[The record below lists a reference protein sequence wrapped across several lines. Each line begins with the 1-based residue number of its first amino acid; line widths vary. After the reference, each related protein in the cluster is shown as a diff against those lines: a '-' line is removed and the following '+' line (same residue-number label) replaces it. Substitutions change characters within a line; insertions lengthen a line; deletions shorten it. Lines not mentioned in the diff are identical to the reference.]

1 MNLKK
6 SGRILWIVA
15 AVAMLAMVLQG
26 CGGDDGVSPSTHDDL
41 QSDYNALKA
50 DYDALVE
57 MVGAMGDDANMEG
70 SLYAQINH
78 YMEAASAATNQANS
92 LMMQIGS
99 EDEPANM
106 DGSLY
111 AQINYY
117 MEAANTATNNA
128 SDLME
133 QIGGMDDPA
142 NMEGSL
148 YAQINYYMEAAS
160 DLMEQI
166 GGMDDPANMEGSL
179 YAQINHYMEAA
190 SDLMEQIGSED
201 APANMEGSLYAQ
213 INYHMEAANTAAG
226 EASDLMEQIGDMDD
240 PANME
245 GSLYAQINYHME
257 QAEDLRGEIGTPDD
271 EANDSEDATLHAQLN
286 AARDH
291 IAALEGGTAPELL
304 DPIKTA
310 ASDAADAASDAAT
323 AARTAANA
331 AMTAAMNRATMQ
343 TGDANS
349 AADAMDAGAH
359 ADTAEAEAGKAA
371 TASQMAQDAM
381 DTATATPQR
390 MAAEAARDAAMDA
403 RGMAVDA
410 QGEAEA
416 DAMVELKIDGTMNS
430 VGDISVD
437 ADAPNIVVTTGT
449 GATAKTVNT
458 GFQADL
464 QQEAAGAVAGV
475 DFVAAAAPAEDTAYV
490 QAVAARDIDIGKT
503 VDSADDMARLAIVTQ
518 YAGSRTVKVYAD
530 NAGAANE
537 VTTRA
542 GMMSVIDGTDGTRN
556 TDDDTYVALR
566 SEGTYYPVDNT
577 GGDANALEA
586 DDAVTADAEGQAVFS
601 FLDVGPNNAVGGG
614 DDVKVYVV
622 LETTST
628 TGSTTTY
635 TYDVIDVDVEASDA
649 TTDGTAEEVQ
659 VTANIPEG
667 TDYDH
672 INFGVWAALDE
683 DGANP
688 SAHGIGFVQN
698 IVSDGSMTPVM
709 PNFGDATFNGN
720 WVATVQ
726 MADPDGNGDISI
738 QDGTAMMT
746 ADFEDNDVM
755 VTLTGLATLEGDIS
769 ENTFSGTEATV
780 GTNTYGLTAD
790 EDFTGSFEG
799 AFFGVGAAEAGG
811 VFSFGSEDME
821 AGAFAGA
828 FGGARD

>member
-26 CGGDDGVSPSTHDDL
+26 CGGDDGVSPSTHMDVEEERDM
-41 QSDYNALKA
+41 YKA
-50 DYDALVE
+50 DAARLQGELDTANADLATANASLETANADLAAANASLETAQGNVTMYMDMVSQLQMTLGDE
-57 MVGAMGDDANMEG
+57 M
-70 SLYAQINH
+70 
-78 YMEAASAATNQANS
+78 
-92 LMMQIGS
+92 
-99 EDEPANM
+99 EPAADSVRGM
-106 DGSLY
+106 L
-111 AQINYY
+111 
-117 MEAANTATNNA
+117 AA
-128 SDLME
+128 
-133 QIGGMDDPA
+133 
-142 NMEGSL
+142 
-148 YAQINYYMEAAS
+148 
-160 DLMEQI
+160 
-166 GGMDDPANMEGSL
+166 
-179 YAQINHYMEAA
+179 
-190 SDLMEQIGSED
+190 
-201 APANMEGSLYAQ
+201 
-213 INYHMEAANTAAG
+213 
-226 EASDLMEQIGDMDD
+226 
-240 PANME
+240 
-245 GSLYAQINYHME
+245 
-257 QAEDLRGEIGTPDD
+257 AE
-271 EANDSEDATLHAQLN
+271 
-286 AARDH
+286 AARDTAQADLATAQDNVTTYMNMVTALQTTLGDEMEPAADSVRGMLAAAQDQVSTLMTEIEGDGTDENPGLRQQLADAMAH
-291 IAALEGGTAPELL
+291 IDALEGGTAPELL

-310 ASDAADAASDAAT
+310 ASDAADAASDAAV

-331 AMTAAMNRATMQ
+331 AMTAAMNRATIQ

-349 AADAMDAGAH
+349 AADAMDADAH

-403 RGMAVDA
+403 RDMAVDA

-416 DAMVELKIDGTMNS
+416 DAMMELKIDGTMNS
-430 VGDISVD
+430 VGGISVD
-437 ADAPNIVVTTGT
+437 ADAPNLVMTTGT

-464 QQEAAGAVAGV
+464 QEETAGAVTGV
-475 DFVAAAAPAEDTAYV
+475 DFVAATAPAEDTAYV

-518 YAGSRTVKVYAD
+518 YVGSRTVKVYAD
-530 NAGAANE
+530 NAGAADE

-542 GMMSVIDGTDGTRN
+542 GMMSVIDGTDGNRN

-577 GGDANALEA
+577 GGDADALEA
-586 DDAVTADAEGQAVFS
+586 EDVVTATAEGEPVFS
-601 FLDVGPNNAVGGG
+601 FLDVGADGAVGGG

-622 LETTST
+622 LGTTLT
-628 TGSTTTY
+628 DGSTTTY
-635 TYDVIDVDVEASDA
+635 TYDVIDVMAPASDA
-649 TTDGTAEEVQ
+649 TTDGTAEDAQ

-683 DGANP
+683 DGASP

-726 MADPDGNGDISI
+726 MADPDGDGDISI